1 MLRNILENFPHRF
14 YLYDSELTVLL
25 QYLLVRR
32 SEMFKLL
39 VIIITAFK
47 VWI

>member
-1 MLRNILENFPHRF
+1 MLRNILENLPHRF

-25 QYLLVRR
+25 QCLLVRR
-32 SEMFKLL
+32 TEMFKLL

-47 VWI
+47 VWN